1 MSGDREN
8 AERLGKLY
16 LANLLRKL
24 QEGKSLSKKEFKH
37 LKELSSSASPPSEE
51 EKRGEAPS
59 EKEEVGIPQHLRIE
73 RHYTM
78 SEKALEQR
86 RRAASKGGKKSKVNA
101 YKHGKYAK
109 SFLHKIKPCH
119 STCQYYPCEVVA
131 QGGTKPGGVCL
142 DKAAVITSYQAI
154 INAVENKNYKD
165 FNDLAALTIAES
177 IHTIQ
182 MLFEDI
188 IRDGTMAKREKYDK
202 EGSLIGYEIVPHPSL
217 LALPKMIADLGITP
231 AEFLI
236 TPRSLAR
243 ADEEEKGAR
252 TLADIMSG
260 IGRNLQKKHEDKEDK
275 E

>member
-1 MSGDREN
+1 MSEEREN
-8 AERLGKLY
+8 AERLKKFY

-24 QEGKSLSKKEFKH
+24 QEGKSLSQKEYKH
-37 LKELSSSASPPSEE
+37 LKDLSSSPSPPSE

-59 EKEEVGIPQHLRIE
+59 TSEEEVGLPRHLRIE

-86 RRAASKGGKKSKVNA
+86 KKAASKGGKKSKVNA

-119 STCQYYPCEVVA
+119 STCQHYPCEVVA

-177 IHTIQ
+177 IHTIN
-182 MLFEDI
+182 MLLEDI
-188 IRDGTMAKREKYDK
+188 IRDGTMAKREKWDK
-202 EGSLIGYEIVPHPSL
+202 DGSVMGYEIVPHPSL
-217 LALPKMIADLGITP
+217 LALPKMLADLGITP

-236 TPRSLAR
+236 TPRSIAR
-243 ADEEEKGAR
+243 SDEEEKGAS
-252 TLADIMSG
+252 TLADIMSS
-260 IGRNLQKKHEDKEDK
+260 IGRNLQKKHEEKEDK